1 MTDAMSVTAVVQ
13 GPDAKQNPEP
23 GIRGI
28 LVVFYLCSKVCC
40 CQSLK
45 DYPVCPSTYTRV
57 EACAIF
63 PACCVSAEVGP
74 GAMSSDEDVC
84 WQLSGAGW
92 GCSMTDW
99 TGLFIAPYAPLY
111 IVLLNIWACLMTH
124 AVFFSLQPILILLL
138 NGTIRTLLHGELENV
153 VDSTFGIRSTTIKT
167 VYRSQSQSFYSF
179 Q

>member
-1 MTDAMSVTAVVQ
+1 MTDAMSVTAVVR

-74 GAMSSDEDVC
+74 GAMSSDEDV
-84 WQLSGAGW
+84 
-92 GCSMTDW
+92 
-99 TGLFIAPYAPLY
+99 Y
-111 IVLLNIWACLMTH
+111 
-124 AVFFSLQPILILLL
+124 
-138 NGTIRTLLHGELENV
+138 
-153 VDSTFGIRSTTIKT
+153 
-167 VYRSQSQSFYSF
+167 
-179 Q
+179 

>member
-1 MTDAMSVTAVVQ
+1 MTDAMSVTAVVR

-23 GIRGI
+23 GCWLFFI
-28 LVVFYLCSKVCC
+28 FAPKCA
-40 CQSLK
+40 
-45 DYPVCPSTYTRV
+45 TYTRV

>member
-1 MTDAMSVTAVVQ
+1 MSDLNDRCYVSDSCSSGTWCETKPRAR
-13 GPDAKQNPEP
+13 DP
-23 GIRGI
+23 GHFGC
-28 LVVFYLCSKVCC
+28 FFFLCSKVCC

-124 AVFFSLQPILILLL
+124 AVFVSLQPILILLL
-138 NGTIRTLLHGELENV
+138 NGTIRPLLHGELEKV
-153 VDSTFGIRSTTIKT
+153 VDSTFGIRFTTMKT
-167 VYRSQSQSFYSF
+167 V
-179 Q
+179 